1 MDENTNKAIFTLMQK
16 VVDKLETISKDVSSK
31 DQTELENI
39 IKKTNVQITKLVPE
53 VIKLQSKLLQNS
65 LDTKDEIVDFIKEN
79 TDTPVINNHTEYN
92 LIGSKSHFRSWVIGV
107 FFLGLV
113 TVWCSIKYLPAYFTE
128 NSLLNKEKEEYELF
142 YEYVSLKQFKEG
154 EINIADEILK
164 KIKQK
169 DSLFIKEYRTLS
181 NTYKRE
187 IRKQE
192 LKEELNSLDNNDR

>member
-1 MDENTNKAIFTLMQK
+1 M
-16 VVDKLETISKDVSSK
+16 
-31 DQTELENI
+31 NI
-39 IKKTNVQITKLVPE
+39 YALKFP
-53 VIKLQSKLLQNS
+53 
-65 LDTKDEIVDFIKEN
+65 
-79 TDTPVINNHTEYN
+79 
-92 LIGSKSHFRSWVIGV
+92 
-107 FFLGLV
+107 
-113 TVWCSIKYLPAYFTE
+113 YFQ
-128 NSLLNKEKEEYELF
+128 YELF

>member
-1 MDENTNKAIFTLMQK
+1 MQK
-16 VVDKLETISKDVSSK
+16 VLDKLKNISEDNTKNNEKSSEILARRHKNICDGFEKVAKSLILAHKSIEHSENKIIDTIEK
-31 DQTELENI
+31 N
-39 IKKTNVQITKLVPE
+39 KTTPNV
-53 VIKLQSKLLQNS
+53 
-65 LDTKDEIVDFIKEN
+65 
-79 TDTPVINNHTEYN
+79 NNYTEYS
-92 LIGSKSHFRSWVIGV
+92 LLGSKSQFRPLTLIIMLFSIIVI
-107 FFLGLV
+107 
-113 TVWCSIKYLPAYFTE
+113 WCSAKYLPAYFTE